1 MPQEIIQQSP
11 LPSTVHRIRESNE
24 LAKVID
30 SSQEVLAR
38 AKTVF
43 PLDLFPD
50 TVTVDRSQVTI
61 THHWFFFVGATSSIR
76 IEDIL
81 NVEATVGP
89 FFGSLTLSTRYFDS
103 SRAHNIK
110 RLWRWDAVRLQAIIQ
125 GMIVAAKKQIDTM
138 ALNKNELIDGL
149 TKVGQTPGDAL

>member
-1 MPQEIIQQSP
+1 
-11 LPSTVHRIRESNE
+11 
-24 LAKVID
+24 
-30 SSQEVLAR
+30 
-38 AKTVF
+38 
-43 PLDLFPD
+43 LFPD